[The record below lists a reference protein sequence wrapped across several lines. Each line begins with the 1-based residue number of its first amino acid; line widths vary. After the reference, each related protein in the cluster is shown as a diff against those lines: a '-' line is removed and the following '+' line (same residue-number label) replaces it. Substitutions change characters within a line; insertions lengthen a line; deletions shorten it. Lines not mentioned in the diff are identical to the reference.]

1 MSTLKADTIQSTGGG
16 AATLTKQQA
25 TKHWVNYDAVN
36 SVVDGSFNQSSLT
49 DHTTGDFTS
58 LFTNNFS
65 SASDKCHLAST
76 INSTNDGDS
85 RVAGVARCGV
95 NANIGHLV
103 SNTTATPLS
112 TSQVDF
118 FTGFN
123 SDASSSGAQDDLS
136 ASYCMTI
143 GDLA

>member
-25 TKHWVNYDAVN
+25 AKHWVNYDAVN
-36 SVVDGSFNQSSLT
+36 GVVDGSFNQTSFT

-58 LFTNNFS
+58 LFINSFS
-65 SASDKCHLAST
+65 SASNKCHFASAL
-76 INSTNDGDS
+76 NSTSDGET
-85 RVAGVARCGV
+85 RVAGDTRCGV
-95 NANIGHLV
+95 NANMGHLV
-103 SNTTATPLS
+103 SDSTATPLS
-112 TSQVDF
+112 PSQVDF
-118 FTGFN
+118 FTGYG
-123 SDASSSGAQDDLS
+123 SDASAHGDNDDLS